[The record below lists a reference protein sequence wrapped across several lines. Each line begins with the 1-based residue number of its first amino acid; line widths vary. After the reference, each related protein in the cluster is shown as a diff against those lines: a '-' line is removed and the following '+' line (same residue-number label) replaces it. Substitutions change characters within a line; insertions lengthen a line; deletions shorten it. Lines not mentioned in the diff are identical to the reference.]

1 MAHTTDGDSVA
12 FSLAITKAED
22 GPDGTVF
29 VEGLCT
35 DDGLDLDD
43 QVVDRDF
50 AVKGL
55 SAWFQDWGAVR
66 QMHSSNIAPA
76 GKAVK
81 MDVREDGVWVRTH
94 VVEPTAVK
102 LVKEGVYKAYSVGIS
117 KPRIIRDPNGV
128 AKNGRVVDGIF
139 SEISLVDFPAN
150 PRARFQLAKRA
161 SSGEV
166 EIVEKAVEVE
176 LTKSVPTPADVFGK
190 GGSVGFDEGVQSLV
204 KGGPF
209 TAYDEGGF
217 LPSGITEVT
226 NTSGKPIAVEK
237 RDISDKERDKIPS
250 EDFAGPDGTY
260 PIAKPEDVAAAAH
273 LVGKADDPEAVKAK
287 IIAIAKRK
295 GPDFVAELPE
305 SWTKEEKSADTDAA
319 PVEPEVTKGARDCA
333 GCGKGYHADSSAT
346 YCADCGK
353 KLPDAPVEKSAEA
366 EVVAPEAPTEPGDA
380 EAEAAPVEK
389 AEEPELAKADAYEP
403 KPYHADPDET
413 VKCPKCGKMNDTDA
427 SYCDQCGY
435 KLAGSTDVTV
445 TKSATEA
452 AASEAAPA
460 EAEAA
465 PEPVEKAEGP
475 DLVKSLNAVRAELV
489 KFAPAAEV
497 EALRADLTAE
507 REARETLEKRLAE
520 LEKSP
525 DPHNRAYRGAPLAAL
540 RPQAGEA
547 TAGRG
552 DAGDPE
558 VLKSIILKA
567 RKDITG
573 PAAEQLQKAVGA
585 KQAAALIFGEGE

>member
-1 MAHTTDGDSVA
+1 MAHTSDAESLTLSVP
-12 FSLAITKAED
+12 FTKSTVAED
-22 GPDGTVF
+22 GTVY
-29 VEGLCT
+29 VEGICT
-35 DDGLDLDD
+35 DDGLDLDE
-43 QVVDRDF
+43 QIIDREF
-50 AVKGL
+50 AIKGL
-55 SAWFQDWGAVR
+55 TNWFEEYGNCR
-66 QMHSSNIAPA
+66 QMHSSNLAPA

-81 MDVREDGVWVRTH
+81 MEIRPEGVWIRAH
-94 VVEPTAVK
+94 VVEPTAVR
-102 LVKEGVYKAYSVGIS
+102 LVQEQVYKSFSVGIS
-117 KPRIIRDPNGV
+117 RPRIIRDPDGI

-139 SEISLVDFPAN
+139 SEVSLVDFPAN
-150 PRARFQLAKRA
+150 PRAKFQLAKRA
-161 SSGEV
+161 KSGEV

-176 LTKSVPTPADVFGK
+176 LTKAVPTPADVFG
-190 GGSVGFDEGVQSLV
+190 
-204 KGGPF
+204 
-209 TAYDEGGF
+209 
-217 LPSGITEVT
+217 
-226 NTSGKPIAVEK
+226 AVEK
-237 RDISDKERDKIPS
+237 RDIPDKERDKIPA
-250 EDFAGPDGTY
+250 EDFAGPDETY
-260 PIAKPEDVAAAAH
+260 PIVKPEDVAAAAH

-305 SWTKEEKSADTDAA
+305 SWTKEEKSADAETTA
-319 PVEPEVTKGARDCA
+319 VEPEVTKGARDCA
-333 GCGKGYHADSSAT
+333 GCGKSHHADSSAT

-353 KLPDAPVEKSAEA
+353 KLPDAAVEKSAEA
-366 EVVAPEAPTEPGDA
+366 EVVAPEAPAEAVEA

-389 AEEPELAKADAYEP
+389 AEEPELAKAAAYEP

-452 AASEAAPA
+452 PAPEVPA
-460 EAEAA
+460 EAEAPEA
-465 PEPVEKAEGP
+465 PEAAEKAEEP
-475 DLVKSLNAVRAELV
+475 DLTKSLDAVRAELV

-552 DAGDPE
+552 DAGEPE

-573 PAAEQLQKAVGA
+573 PAAEQLKKAVGA